1 MNPEK
6 DKHKNREHDEIE
18 QAAREAFAG
27 DVSPEL
33 ESCLRQSLTSFRH
46 DLSSHPY
53 LQRGRKGR
61 PSRLAA
67 PLWLRRV
74 GQPALLAATAAAC
87 VVLAAILAIGPATP
101 TWADVAERFASVE
114 FFSAT
119 IYFRDSALAETK
131 QLELWM
137 GRGARARLKV
147 GTQVIFAT
155 RGQVTKAFDVKQ
167 RKEVEADRLPGGL
180 LRALGDSEH
189 FSLETI
195 VAAFSGGQLKD
206 VTPLLNP
213 DAAMAQDLVVF
224 DVQNDRSAEWFRI
237 WALKESKMPIRA
249 QVWNPLDGGG
259 CNVVFSYAKEQPK
272 AFFDPEVFAKRL
284 ADRTIS
290 SRTLSY
296 LDLTDPGGKAF
307 APGAPAFEKAA
318 AVVTETLDGKP
329 WSLADHRGKVV
340 VLHVWDGGHPFS
352 SLYLFNLRKLHSDF
366 GSRDDFQI
374 VSLIV
379 AKSRESARRTAR
391 AENIP
396 WQCLY
401 EAGAKWQGELV
412 RSLGTPYY
420 SQLYLVSR
428 QGRIGKVSIPMCIEH
443 VQFEM
448 NGLRYDTMHVMQ
460 WKLAAAMQQPDG
472 GMTAEEMEQF
482 AGKPDEVADSPHGPN
497 YERWTYVLPDK
508 KKEQER
514 RFSVHF
520 DRKTRRI
527 TGWGNKHRI
536 LNPAKLKVTIT
547 PEYWKA
553 NVLPKIDPKYR
564 PDNDP
569 EDHYAVYLSATTATS
584 PRRYCSF
591 AAWKQ
596 NRAQDY
602 VPGETRQRGV
612 LHGTY
617 RIVVCVEQR
626 KGYKQLQTVVLK
638 EGLVLEKD
646 SETEIVLE

>member
-1 MNPEK
+1 MNREK

-18 QAAREAFAG
+18 QVAREAFAG
-27 DVSPEL
+27 DVPPEVA
-33 ESCLRQSLTSFRH
+33 SNLRQELTSFRR
-46 DLSSHPY
+46 DLPSHPY
-53 LQRGRKGR
+53 VQRLHKRK
-61 PSRLAA
+61 PSRFA
-67 PLWLRRV
+67 PPFWAKRVLRT
-74 GQPALLAATAAAC
+74 ALMAATASAC
-87 VVLAAILAIGPATP
+87 VVLAVILTLGPATP

-119 IYFRDSALAETK
+119 IYVRDDALAAPK
-131 QLELWM
+131 QLDLWM
-137 GRGARARLKV
+137 GRGGRVRLKT
-147 GTQVIFAT
+147 GPQVIFAA
-155 RGQVTKAFDVKQ
+155 RGRVTKAFDVKQ
-167 RKEVEADRLPGGL
+167 RKEVEPDRLAL
-180 LRALGDSEH
+180 NMLRALGDTEQ
-189 FSLETI
+189 FSLDTV

-213 DAAMAQDLVVF
+213 DAAMARDMVVF
-224 DVQNDRSAEWFRI
+224 DVQNDRSAEWSRI
-237 WALKESKMPIRA
+237 WALKESKLPIRV

-259 CNVVFSYAKEQPK
+259 GNVVFSYAKEQPK
-272 AFFDPEVFAKRL
+272 AFFDAEAFAKRL

-296 LDLTDPGGKAF
+296 LDLTDPGGKAY

-340 VLHVWDGGHPFS
+340 ILHVWDGGHPS
-352 SLYLFNLRKLHSDF
+352 LRLYLPNLRKLHGEF
-366 GSRDDFQI
+366 EGRDDFQI

-379 AKSRESARRTAR
+379 ANSRESARQAAR
-391 AENIP
+391 AEKVP

-401 EAGAKWQGELV
+401 EAGAKWQGELA

-428 QGRIGKVSIPMCIEH
+428 QGRIGKVSIPECIEL
-443 VQFEM
+443 VQLEM
-448 NGLRYDTMHVMQ
+448 NGLAYDTIHVMR
-460 WKLAAAMQQPDG
+460 WKLSAAVQPPRG

-482 AGKPDEVADSPHGPN
+482 AGKPDEVGDSPHGPGR
-497 YERWTYVLPDK
+497 EQWTYVLLDK

-520 DRKTRRI
+520 NKKTRRI
-527 TGWGNKHRI
+527 TGWGSRHSV
-536 LNPAKLKVTIT
+536 LDPAVLKVTVS

-564 PDNDP
+564 PENDP
-569 EDHYAVYLSATTATS
+569 EDRYAVYLSAATATS
-584 PRRYCSF
+584 PRGYYSF
-591 AAWKQ
+591 AVRKQ

-602 VPGETRQRGV
+602 VPGETRVRAV

-617 RIVVCVEQR
+617 RIIVCVEER
-626 KGYKQLQTVVLK
+626 EGYKQLQTIVLK

-646 SETEIVLE
+646 SRTEIVLE